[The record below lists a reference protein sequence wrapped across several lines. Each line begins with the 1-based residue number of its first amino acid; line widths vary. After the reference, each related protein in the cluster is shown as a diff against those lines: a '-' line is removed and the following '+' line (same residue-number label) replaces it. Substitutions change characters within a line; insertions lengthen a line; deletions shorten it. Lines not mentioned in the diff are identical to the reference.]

1 MTFHS
6 MHAEAEFAGTF
17 IFIEVAAFHRRRFLK
32 TQSAETAAYSVE
44 TLFSLP
50 VLGG

>member
-6 MHAEAEFAGTF
+6 MHAEAEFAGKF
-17 IFIEVAAFHRRRFLK
+17 IFIAVAAFHRRRFLK
-32 TQSAETAAYSVE
+32 TQSAKTAACSVE
-44 TLFSLP
+44 ALFSSP